1 MAGILSHSLRHITL
15 TELQQGIKATLSRS
29 WGGWL
34 WVIAEI
40 NDLKVNVSGHC
51 YLELVDR
58 PEGEESPTATM
69 KGVIWAN
76 DAGRV
81 ISRFEADAGMELQA
95 GMRVLMY
102 ARVSYHEV
110 YGISLYVK
118 DIDPEYT
125 VGQMQ
130 RQRNLT
136 IERLRQEGLYE
147 LNGSLEAPLVMQR
160 VAVVSSDKAAGY
172 RDFMRELESN
182 EYGYRFDVTLFG
194 AVMQGAGAEA
204 SVMAALEQIELRSD
218 SFDAVVIIRG
228 GGSVT
233 DLSCFDGYS
242 LAAAVARM
250 SLPVVAGI
258 GHDKDIS
265 VVDMVAFRSVKTPT
279 AAARFFIDQMR
290 RFDEGLESAAEFLG
304 MTMRDAIERERE
316 HIDLLSHSLRRKTD
330 ESIAMQMRLLD
341 RAEVMLQRDS
351 VRYIDDRLKVVSVM
365 LGDVGLLWRRG
376 CDVCQ
381 QALTTA
387 EERLKTAAY
396 RRLDD
401 ADAYMERIAGGVEA
415 FEPRRIFAL
424 GYGMVRRGGR
434 SLRSVDDASV
444 GDNVEVALADGVLH
458 AVVDKVSKNI
468 MQ

>member
-1 MAGILSHSLRHITL
+1 MAGILAHSLRHITL
-15 TELQQGIKATLSRS
+15 TELQQGIKATLSRA

-40 NDLKVNVSGHC
+40 NDLKVNNTGHC

-58 PEGEESPTATM
+58 PEGEDSPTATM

-76 DAGRV
+76 DVDRV
-81 ISRFEADAGMELQA
+81 TGRFEADSGMELDA

-102 ARVSYHEV
+102 AKVNYHEV

-118 DIDPEYT
+118 DIDPTYT

-136 IERLRQEGLYE
+136 IERLRQDGLYE
-147 LNGSLEAPLVMQR
+147 LNGSLEAHLVMQR

-182 EYGYRFDVTLFG
+182 EYGYRFHVTLFG

-218 SFDAVVIIRG
+218 MFDAVVIIRG

-258 GHDKDIS
+258 GHDKDVS

-279 AAARFFIDQMR
+279 AAARFFIDEMR
-290 RFDEGLESAAEFLG
+290 RFDEGLESAAEFLR
-304 MTMRDAIERERE
+304 MTMRDAFERERE
-316 HIDLLSHSLRRKTD
+316 HIDALSHFLRRKTD
-330 ESIAMQMRLLD
+330 ESIAMQTRALD
-341 RAEVMLQRDS
+341 RAEVMIERDAL
-351 VRYIDDRLKVVSVM
+351 RYIDNCLKAVAAG
-365 LGDVGLLWRRG
+365 LDDVRAAWQRQA
-376 CDVCQ
+376 DVCGK
-381 QALTTA
+381 ALVSA
-387 EERLKTAAY
+387 ESRLKTAAY
-396 RRLDD
+396 KSLDGGDALLERVSRR
-401 ADAYMERIAGGVEA
+401 VEA
-415 FEPRRIFAL
+415 FDPRRIFAL

-444 GDNVEVALADGVLH
+444 GDNVEVTLADGVLN
-458 AVVDKVSKNI
+458 AVVSNVSKNI
-468 MQ
+468 IQ